1 VDRTSR
7 CESGATLRRQATL
20 RPWRR
25 RRRTIEP
32 TVLIC
37 DDEATLRELIRA
49 SLEDGY
55 RFVEAG
61 NGHQALD
68 LARSR
73 APDIVLLDLMLPGV
87 SGLEVLAELRRD
99 AATRDIPVVA
109 MSAWTHLEPEALA
122 GGATLFVR
130 KPFDPE
136 ALKATVAAILGR
148 T

>member
-1 VDRTSR
+1 MGTTVQ
-7 CESGATLRRQATL
+7 CERGATLRRRATP
-20 RPWRR
+20 RPSCRR
-25 RRRTIEP
+25 PTIDP

-55 RFVEAG
+55 RFVEAS
-61 NGHQALD
+61 NGHEVLH
-68 LARSR
+68 LARSA

-87 SGLEVLAELRRD
+87 SGLEVLRELRRH
-99 AATRDIPVVA
+99 AATREMPVVA

-122 GGATLFVR
+122 AGATAFVR

-136 ALKATVAAILGR
+136 ALRARVAAVLAG